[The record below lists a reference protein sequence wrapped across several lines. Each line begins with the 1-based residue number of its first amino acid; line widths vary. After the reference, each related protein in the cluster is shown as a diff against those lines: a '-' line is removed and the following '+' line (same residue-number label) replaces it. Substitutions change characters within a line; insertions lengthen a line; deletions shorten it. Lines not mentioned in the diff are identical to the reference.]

1 MTPLSQWPPQQGVT
15 IKRFLFCFE
24 ILTGFTT
31 LANVNIALTRNVF
44 RVPLEDIP
52 ASLRKSHKP
61 DLIG

>member
-31 LANVNIALTRNVF
+31 SANVNIAFIRNVF
-44 RVPLEDIP
+44 RVPVEDNP
-52 ASLRKSHKP
+52 VSLRKSYKP